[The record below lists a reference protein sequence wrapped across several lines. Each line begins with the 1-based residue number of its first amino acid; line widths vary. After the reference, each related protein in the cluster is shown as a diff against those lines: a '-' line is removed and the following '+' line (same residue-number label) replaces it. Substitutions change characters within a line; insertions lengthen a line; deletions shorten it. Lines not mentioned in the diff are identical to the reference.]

1 MATYNNRYQYET
13 SPIKLQPEYRPVKK
27 RYPKKSTAKKKQVE
41 KNAKKKQVAIK
52 DKSKNVKIR
61 VVMYVVI
68 GFAILF
74 AISYRNS
81 QIGEEFSEIKSM
93 KAELS
98 SLEKENE
105 QLKANIES
113 SLNLGNIEK
122 TASENLG
129 MTKIDNGRTVYI
141 NMQKQDYVQSGSE
154 EIVKNENSNWFK
166 SIIDWFTSLI
176 K

>member
-1 MATYNNRYQYET
+1 MAAYNNRYQYET
-13 SPIKLQPEYRPVKK
+13 SPRKLQPEYRPVKK
-27 RYPKKSTAKKKQVE
+27 RYPKKSTAKKKQV
-41 KNAKKKQVAIK
+41 AIK
-52 DKSKNVKIR
+52 DKSKNVKLR

-68 GFAILF
+68 GFAVLF
-74 AISYRNS
+74 GISYRNS

-154 EIVKNENSNWFK
+154 EIIKNESSNWFK
-166 SIIDWFTSLI
+166 SIMDWFTSLI